1 MLGNSYGPR
10 FKSGSAHYTNVAS
23 IDRRD
28 NITSFLIEVT
38 RDYIIDYTDAPS
50 FGLFWGTE
58 LDMILF
64 CQNKV
69 LH

>member
-10 FKSGSAHYTNVAS
+10 FKSGSAHYTNFAS

-38 RDYIIDYTDAPS
+38 RDYIIDYTEAPS
-50 FGLFWGTE
+50 FGLFW
-58 LDMILF
+58 
-64 CQNKV
+64 QNRIRYDLV
-69 LH
+69 LAEQGS